1 MDMISNR
8 FVHLLLNT
16 LSIQPNINRLKMNY
30 NIHLKELN
38 ISSNQCSIFFNSSNI
53 GFVWSTKLKFNK
65 IESLT
70 IKTLKIYHTKD
81 ADVIDNDEYDDEE
94 EKEQYGKTE
103 KTSQVDI
110 LADFQLF
117 QNEYLLRITAEKMN
131 KNSNDSS
138 N

>member
-70 IKTLKIYHTKD
+70 IKTLKIYH
-81 ADVIDNDEYDDEE
+81 IPCIY
-94 EKEQYGKTE
+94 
-103 KTSQVDI
+103 
-110 LADFQLF
+110 
-117 QNEYLLRITAEKMN
+117 R
-131 KNSNDSS
+131 KNL
-138 N
+138 